1 MPLIAIH
8 CPYCGEAVDIEADA
22 GDEGQ
27 QLIQDCEVCCR
38 PIEAI
43 VMLADDGEPWLSVRT
58 QDDA

>member
-8 CPYCGEAVDIEADA
+8 CPYCGEAIDFEADA

-27 QLIQDCEVCCR
+27 RLIQDCSVCCR
-38 PIEAI
+38 PVEAI
-43 VMLADDGEPWLSVRT
+43 VTAGSDGGPRLSVGT